1 VSADS
6 PDAARSTDA
15 AEARRAIRAAA
26 EAIVAGARAA
36 DPGLAEA
43 RLVGIGWATVELDRA
58 VRELGAALG
67 VDLRPVVGPREA
79 ALGASQRVA
88 TEAGLG
94 FRLVLLEPDT
104 EGPLAGLL
112 ARHGEGV
119 VAAYVDV
126 EGRSLR
132 LELTNGPGGR
142 PPRAVAARLPWAVG

>member
-1 VSADS
+1 VTARADRG
-6 PDAARSTDA
+6 PALLGAELLGDTVAR
-15 AEARRAIRAAA
+15 IRAAWPRRP
-26 EAIVAGARAA
+26 V
-36 DPGLAEA
+36 
-43 RLVGIGWATVELDRA
+43 VGWATVELDRA
-58 VRELGAALG
+58 ERELGAALG
-67 VDLRPVVGPREA
+67 VDLRPVVGLREA

-119 VAAYVDV
+119 VAAYVDL

-132 LELTNGPGGR
+132 LELTNDPGGR